1 MGLIATVTL
10 VVALLALWSIR
21 HAWSIPIERP
31 ATITVALLAVD
42 VLLMTPQLNWW
53 LSRRLHAITG
63 VWNLED
69 LTGHICVLIAMCSL
83 LYLMADRLDMNPAQ
97 FRWFVRYRIELPCTI
112 AIALMVA
119 IFLPGDIADRYIT
132 DTVAV
137 GVPLA
142 ACLLAHHEHRLLLPD
157 LEHRSGVTDSPT
169 RPPVTPSSHRIPRRG
184 WHKCLLRHSFR
195 IGDRAAAM
203 ADGARRVDWLRDSRL
218 VHLAIQGGRPA
229 PVTAAKPRLAHRS
242 ASERLPGRP
251 VSMTGAPFAALPL
264 VRPQRRGRFGGSCGQ
279 PSPDAEPNVT

>member
-53 LSRRLHAITG
+53 LSRRLHAVTG

-83 LYLMADRLDMNPAQ
+83 LYLVADRLDINPAQ

-119 IFLPGDIADRYIT
+119 IFLPGDIADHYIT

-137 GVPLA
+137 EA
-142 ACLLAHHEHRLLLPD
+142 
-157 LEHRSGVTDSPT
+157 SP
-169 RPPVTPSSHRIPRRG
+169 
-184 WHKCLLRHSFR
+184 
-195 IGDRAAAM
+195 
-203 ADGARRVDWLRDSRL
+203 WLRAYWLTMSVGCYYLLWNIARVLLILRRDPRSRPAATAYL
-218 VHLAIQGGRPA
+218 VAVGISACCGIAFVLAIEPLQWLMVRAELIGYA
-229 PVTAAKPRLAHRS
+229 IAASYTWRS
-242 ASERLPGRP
+242 KVADL
-251 VSMTGAPFAALPL
+251 
-264 VRPQRRGRFGGSCGQ
+264 RR
-279 PSPDAEPNVT
+279 